1 MKPDWMGRY
10 RPLVRALVQHT
21 NTASRNAGMKKEFAP
36 GVMLSSQE
44 WQVLEYLIEHEDET
58 ENMLYISERLG
69 IAQSSLSKYTK
80 TLCKEKL
87 VERFHIV
94 GNRKSIILKAT
105 EKGRQVYEYRND
117 HVNSELFAP
126 LFEGL
131 NSLPDEVIEQ
141 VAQAITDFN
150 IRHWRRKQKQL
161 VPMDDEE
168 A

>member
-21 NTASRNAGMKKEFAP
+21 NTASRNAGQKKEFAP

-44 WQVLEYLIEHEDET
+44 WQVLEYLIEHEDED

-80 TLCKEKL
+80 TLCCEKL
-87 VERFHIV
+87 VERYHIL

-105 EKGRQVYEYRND
+105 DKGRQVYDYRSD
-117 HVNSELFAP
+117 HVNPALFAP

-131 NSLPDEVIEQ
+131 DSLPDEVILQ
-141 VAQAITDFN
+141 VSQAIEAFN
-150 IRHWRRKQKQL
+150 IRHWHSKQKTL
-161 VPMDDEE
+161 VPIQEDNE
-168 A
+168 